1 MCRLFSSNR
10 QAVTKDSPCPDSLLP
25 DSSHLQHSMSGGE
38 ESKDRLQQTLH
49 LIRMPSLAQLR
60 HADDDPESIRP

>member
-1 MCRLFSSNR
+1 M
-10 QAVTKDSPCPDSLLP
+10 PE

-60 HADDDPESIRP
+60 HADEREKEVHGLTTSLLPLVRLQQGYG